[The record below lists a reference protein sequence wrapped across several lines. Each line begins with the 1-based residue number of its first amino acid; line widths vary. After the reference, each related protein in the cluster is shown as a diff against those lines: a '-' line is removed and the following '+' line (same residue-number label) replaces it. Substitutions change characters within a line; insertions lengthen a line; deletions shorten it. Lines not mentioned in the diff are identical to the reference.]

1 MKILYLTDNMPVLLD
16 DEDYE
21 NISKMTGW
29 YIQKSENLNI
39 RTNYVKHDTYGRLHR
54 YILGITDEA
63 IIVDHIDRNGLNC
76 QKSNLRITNNSINKR
91 NSDTLPNN
99 KFHFNGFSYEKGV
112 DNRSGRIKVSYQT
125 NERLASN
132 PKKFQQKTKS
142 FTVSQFE
149 SFNECLRQAILF
161 RLEKML
167 EYNYLLDERSETIL
181 KECQNKEVDLQKLL
195 DINFM
200 DIL

>member
-21 NISKMTGW
+21 NISKMNGW
-29 YIQKSENLNI
+29 YIQKSENLNS
-39 RTNYVKHDTYGRLHR
+39 RTSYAKHDSYGRLHR

-76 QKSNLRITNNSINKR
+76 QKTNLRITNNSINKR
-91 NSDTLPNN
+91 NSDILPNN
-99 KFHFNGFSYEKGV
+99 KFHFNGISYEKGV
-112 DNRSGRIKVSYQT
+112 GNRSGRIKVSYQT

-149 SFNECLRQAILF
+149 NFNECLRQAILF

-181 KECQNKEVDLQKLL
+181 KECQNKEVDLQELL
-195 DINFM
+195 NINFA

>member
-1 MKILYLTDNMPVLLD
+1 MKQLYLTDNIPVLLD

-21 NISKMTGW
+21 KISKMTGW
-29 YIQKSENLNI
+29 YIQKTKNLNS
-39 RTNYVKHDTYGRLHR
+39 RTNYVKHDIYGRLHR
-54 YILGITDEA
+54 YILGITDETV
-63 IIVDHIDRNGLNC
+63 IVDHIDRNGLNC

-91 NSDTLPNN
+91 NSNTLPKN
-99 KFHFNGFSYEKGV
+99 KFHFNGISYEKGI
-112 DNRSGRIKVSYQT
+112 DKRSGRIKVSYQT

-142 FTVSQFE
+142 FTVSQF
-149 SFNECLRQAILF
+149 SNFNECLRQALLF
-161 RLEKML
+161 RLEKMI

-181 KECQNKEVDLQKLL
+181 KECQNIEVDLEQLL
-195 DINFM
+195 EVNFS